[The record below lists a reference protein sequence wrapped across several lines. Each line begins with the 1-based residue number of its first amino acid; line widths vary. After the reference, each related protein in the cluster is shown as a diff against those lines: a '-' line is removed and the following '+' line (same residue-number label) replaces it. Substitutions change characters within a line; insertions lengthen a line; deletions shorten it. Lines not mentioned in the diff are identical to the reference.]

1 MVFALVICVCF
12 CGLAIRRSCGLVG
25 VSMVFALVIC
35 VCFCGLAIRRSCG
48 LGGVAMVFARVVYL
62 VQRLCPI

>member
-25 VSMVFALVIC
+25 V
-35 VCFCGLAIRRSCG
+35 
-48 LGGVAMVFARVVYL
+48 AMVFAFVMTAVYNFAIYCSFCSAL
-62 VQRLCPI
+62 VWEGYPSFGCGHG